1 MKNFI
6 KSVFAVLLLLCMIF
20 SVPAV
25 AESPNRILINGTLA
39 DIPKDMGS
47 LKVYADR
54 TFVPVRFVLEYFKY
68 DVSWD
73 EQDKIVFGRNEAG
86 NVFVMQVGSPYL
98 TAREGDKKPENILMD
113 VEPFIV
119 PEEGRTYVPIRFL
132 AQAIG
137 YKVGYDDFTGTVT
150 LEK

>member
-1 MKNFI
+1 MKKI
-6 KSVFAVLLLLCMIF
+6 KAGFLLVLLLGILF
-20 SVPAV
+20 SVQV
-25 AESPNRILINGTLA
+25 GAESPNKILINGTLA
-39 DIPKDMGS
+39 DIPEDMGS
-47 LKVYADR
+47 MKVYADR

-73 EQDKIVFGRNEAG
+73 EKDRIVFGRNEAG

-98 TAREGDKKPENILMD
+98 TAREGNKKPENIIMD

-119 PEEGRTYVPIRFL
+119 AEEGRTYVPIRFL